1 VVDISFLLGLAQASE
16 GSQCRQ
22 EKSRYN
28 EPDFNHK
35 PSARR
40 CHWRA
45 FLFGEH
51 YMPSFDVVSEL
62 DKHEVTNAVENA
74 VKELDR
80 RYDLKGKGSF
90 EFKEKDL
97 TVNLTAEAEFQLEA
111 MIEIL
116 KLALVKRKIDVQCLE
131 VKDAYASGKLMKQ
144 EAVLKEGIDKELAKK
159 IVAHIKDAK
168 LKVQAAIQGEQV
180 RVTGKKRDDLQEA
193 IAALRGKEF
202 GMPLQFNNFRD

>member
-1 VVDISFLLGLAQASE
+1 
-16 GSQCRQ
+16 
-22 EKSRYN
+22 
-28 EPDFNHK
+28 
-35 PSARR
+35 
-40 CHWRA
+40 
-45 FLFGEH
+45 
-51 YMPSFDVVSEL
+51 MPSFDVVSEL
-62 DKHEVTNAVENA
+62 DKHEVTNAVDNA
-74 VKELDR
+74 IKELDR

-90 EFKEKDL
+90 EFKDKDL
-97 TVNLTAEAEFQLEA
+97 QVNLTAEAEFQLEA

-116 KLALVKRKIDVQCLE
+116 KLAMVKRKIDVQCLE
-131 VKDAYASGKLMKQ
+131 VKDAYPSGKEMKQ
-144 EAVLKEGIDKELAKK
+144 EVKLREGIDKELAKK

>member
-1 VVDISFLLGLAQASE
+1 
-16 GSQCRQ
+16 
-22 EKSRYN
+22 
-28 EPDFNHK
+28 
-35 PSARR
+35 
-40 CHWRA
+40 
-45 FLFGEH
+45 
-51 YMPSFDVVSEL
+51 MPSFDVVSEL

-90 EFKEKDL
+90 EFKEKEL
-97 TVNLTAEAEFQLEA
+97 TVNLTAEADFQLEA

-144 EAVLKEGIDKELAKK
+144 EAVLKEGIDKELTKK
-159 IVAHIKDAK
+159 ILAHVKDAK

-202 GMPLQFNNFRD
+202 GMPLQYNNFRD

>member
-1 VVDISFLLGLAQASE
+1 
-16 GSQCRQ
+16 
-22 EKSRYN
+22 
-28 EPDFNHK
+28 
-35 PSARR
+35 
-40 CHWRA
+40 
-45 FLFGEH
+45 
-51 YMPSFDVVSEL
+51 MVSEL

-90 EFKEKDL
+90 EFKDKEL

-131 VKDAYASGKLMKQ
+131 VKDAYASGKVMKQ

-193 IAALRGKEF
+193 IAALRAKEF